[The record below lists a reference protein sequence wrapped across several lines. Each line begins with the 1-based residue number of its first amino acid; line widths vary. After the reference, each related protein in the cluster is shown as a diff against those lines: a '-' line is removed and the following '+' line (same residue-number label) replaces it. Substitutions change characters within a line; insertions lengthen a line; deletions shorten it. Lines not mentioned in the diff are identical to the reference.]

1 MFRSI
6 NQPLLVI
13 ALFYLLLTGGYT
25 LAIPLWEAPDEP
37 SHFIYVNYFAEH
49 GQPQPRATWLPGGW
63 LRNVITGYEWYQTP
77 PYYAISGLLLR
88 INRALNILPPF
99 TDFPPIIATPNRVF
113 APTNPLITEPH
124 LLRFFSALL
133 GLATVLSTYFLAKQI
148 MPDQQWLPEL
158 AAGFVAFIP
167 QFNFL
172 YAYINNDTLA
182 ILAASI
188 GLLCLATIARTPSLA
203 PSRRNWLMAGLA
215 SAPALAIKMT
225 TWFLL
230 PLALA
235 LALLNL
241 IQGRRSLRS
250 SLLDLLT
257 FALCASSG
265 LVISWLFWPDL
276 LERLLGS
283 PHSPGLRSEL
293 LTFTHIVGLIP
304 LTHSSFWGHFGW
316 MNLPLPPL
324 LLGLL
329 DIIGLVGLAGAGW
342 GLATQTKATDQ
353 PQRNALFL
361 LLIAILLVF
370 IFFLL
375 FNLATIQPQGRY
387 FYPAIAAIG
396 FFVSFGWTYLAGK
409 HGKAVTLAILGLML
423 IVNILSLTTVI
434 LPVYNS
440 VPG

>member
-1 MFRSI
+1 MSQSI
-6 NQPLLVI
+6 NQPLLII
-13 ALFYLLLTGGYT
+13 ALLYLLLTGGYT

-37 SHFIYVNYFAEH
+37 AHFIYANHFAQH
-49 GQPQPRATWLPGGW
+49 GQPQPRAAWLPGGW

-77 PYYAISGLLLR
+77 PYYAISGQILR

-99 TDFPPIIATPNRVF
+99 TDFPPIIATPSRVF
-113 APTNPLITEPH
+113 APTTPLITEPH

-133 GLATVLSTYFLAKQI
+133 GLATILITYFLAKQVL
-148 MPDQQWLPEL
+148 PHQTWLPEL

-182 ILAASI
+182 IVAASF
-188 GLLCLATIARTPSLA
+188 GLLCLTTVARTPFPS
-203 PSRRNWLMAGLA
+203 SRRGWLLAGIA

-230 PLALA
+230 PLAVV

-241 IQGRRSLRS
+241 KQGQRSLRD

-257 FALCASSG
+257 FGLCAGSG
-265 LVISWLFWPDL
+265 LLISWLIWPDL

-283 PHSPGLRSEL
+283 PHSPGIRSEF
-293 LTFTHIVGLIP
+293 LTLSYIVGLIP

-324 LLGLL
+324 ILAIL
-329 DIIGLVGLAGAGW
+329 DAVGLVGLAGAGW
-342 GLATQTKATDQ
+342 NLATQAKSIEYQQRKALT
-353 PQRNALFL
+353 L
-361 LLIAILLVF
+361 LLMAILFVF
-370 IFFLL
+370 LFFLL
-375 FNLATIQPQGRY
+375 FNLTTIQPQGRY
-387 FYPAIAAIG
+387 FYPAISAIG
-396 FFVSFGWTYLAGK
+396 LFVGLGWLHLAGRHRK
-409 HGKAVTLAILGLML
+409 TVTFAILGLML
-423 IVNILSLTTVI
+423 MLNILGLLTVI
-434 LPVYNS
+434 LPTY
-440 VPG
+440 GLFTG